1 MTIEDTGKIMRVLK
15 ANYRNWDADRDTML
29 LWAQMFQDEPI
40 EVVASAVKA
49 FISTD
54 TKGFAPVIGQIKSI
68 IAKAQANDM
77 GELEA
82 WDRIY
87 GAISN
92 GKYGAVEEFEALP
105 PILQKIVGSPR
116 QINLWAN
123 TPDDE
128 LSTVVASNV
137 MRAYRAELERAKFER
152 SLPSDVREVLTGG
165 VVQLLGGSV

>member
-1 MTIEDTGKIMRVLK
+1 MTIEETGKIMRVLK

-29 LWAQMFQDEPI
+29 LWAQMFADDSV

-77 GELEA
+77 GEMEA
-82 WDRIY
+82 WNLICK
-87 GAISN
+87 AASN
-92 GKYGAVEEFEALP
+92 GKYGAYEEYEALP

-116 QINLWAN
+116 QIYLWAN
-123 TPDDE
+123 TPEDE
-128 LSTVVASNV
+128 FSTVIASNF
-137 MRAYRAELERAKFER
+137 MRSYRAELEKVRFER
-152 SLPSDVREVLTGG
+152 SLPSDVKNILTGG
-165 VVQLLGGSV
+165 YKLLGGSI